1 MHNALAGRVPQRAAG
16 GSDRLIATSKTTA
29 MHPTRISSIRALRAQ
44 SVSEPVAGVVGG
56 FVAGLAYLLAQV
68 AFTVAV
74 RPGTAAEPLQRIA
87 AILLG
92 PDAAPPPAE
101 FTLVMFGMALIIHFG
116 LAMAFGRLVS
126 VLAWGRSTGAGIL
139 VGALVGL
146 ALYVI
151 DFVLIAPHAFP
162 WFLDS
167 IRPVTVADHAL
178 FGVVAAAVA
187 LALRGPVRDA
197 R

>member
-1 MHNALAGRVPQRAAG
+1 MP
-16 GSDRLIATSKTTA
+16 S
-29 MHPTRISSIRALRAQ
+29 TRIPLVGALRAQ
-44 SVSEPVAGVVGG
+44 SVSEPVAGMAGG

-74 RPGTAAEPLQRIA
+74 HPGTAAEPLQRIA

-92 PDAAPPPAE
+92 PDAAPPPAD

-116 LAMAFGRLVS
+116 LAMVFGRLVS
-126 VLAWGRSTGAGIL
+126 VLAWRRSTGAGIL

-146 ALYVI
+146 ALYVL
-151 DFVLIAPHAFP
+151 DFVLLAPLAFP

-167 IRPVTVADHAL
+167 IRAVTLADHLL
-178 FGVVAAAVA
+178 FGAVAAAVA
-187 LALRGPVRDA
+187 LSLRGPLR
-197 R
+197 